1 MVDYNKST
9 TRDMAIQELAI
20 VREKLNAREKQIN
33 ELKEKCWSYEDYI
46 AVLVTELKCAK
57 ERDVAFEE
65 SAKAREEFKARDK
78 QTNELAKIDD
88 HEGELIKQSGY
99 LFHAPHYSWTNFA

>member
-1 MVDYNKST
+1 M
-9 TRDMAIQELAI
+9 L
-20 VREKLNAREKQIN
+20 
-33 ELKEKCWSYEDYI
+33 
-46 AVLVTELKCAK
+46 

-88 HEGELIKQSGY
+88 HEGELIKQSSY
-99 LFHAPHYSWTNFA
+99 LFHAPHYS